1 MKGKEIRMQLK
12 TASKKTG
19 NCLKRAAWQ
28 TCKCALWITCAPC
41 LCCALLC
48 LPRRRRRGCVIHGER
63 IEYVRPQFPTPRPR
77 ALSLPLVAPQVEQG
91 TLEQPQSDFM
101 TKLPLELRRMVYE
114 RTLGGASIHLAT
126 HNGKPSAMQ
135 CWRDEC
141 LCEYFDPLLEKK
153 LSFGTGLLRTCRVIY
168 SEAIEYLYSANQFC
182 LSTDPDEIA
191 TLKHLSWYFLP
202 QRMIQIRDMRVH
214 WPLDS
219 YHFFLSP
226 EHGPLSLD
234 TWAPSWEAL
243 SRLTGLRR
251 LHINVAGRHVDGTP
265 QELWQ
270 EQGANFIK
278 MARTITA
285 PREFVIILPD
295 RECETDYDVG
305 DSRCVLRLP
314 EDTRPTTDD
323 SLL

>member
-1 MKGKEIRMQLK
+1 VRVFRSITGEETIIWYGLIKNVPSNVSANLIREIRNFYWEDSVANQL
-12 TASKKTG
+12 TS
-19 NCLKRAAWQ
+19 
-28 TCKCALWITCAPC
+28 
-41 LCCALLC
+41 
-48 LPRRRRRGCVIHGER
+48 
-63 IEYVRPQFPTPRPR
+63 
-77 ALSLPLVAPQVEQG
+77 
-91 TLEQPQSDFM
+91 
-101 TKLPLELRRMVYE
+101 
-114 RTLGGASIHLAT
+114 
-126 HNGKPSAMQ
+126 
-135 CWRDEC
+135 
-141 LCEYFDPLLEKK
+141 
-153 LSFGTGLLRTCRVIY
+153 Y